1 MDWLYPGFFFWHSIL
16 DGFSTKCPCSDQRSP
31 KRIQFG
37 NKMALPPHVRA
48 NDSPITKIQG
58 WGQPPKV
65 ISLLL
70 PALKPFTDVL
80 NPSSIHGSH
89 LSSRESA
96 TKDPTT
102 HPSLSKG
109 LRHLNDGA
117 PGHSLW
123 VELYFLTFIWIN
135 VCFQFAYP
143 HPHDFKNKQSF
154 RKNDE
159 AFIHNRITIA

>member
-16 DGFSTKCPCSDQRSP
+16 DGFSTKCPMFWSKVP
-31 KRIQFG
+31 KKNPIWQQNG
-37 NKMALPPHVRA
+37 TSSHVRA
-48 NDSPITKIQG
+48 NSPITNIQG

-89 LSSRESA
+89 LSSWESA
-96 TKDPTT
+96 TEDPTT

-123 VELYFLTFIWIN
+123 VEL
-135 VCFQFAYP
+135 CFF
-143 HPHDFKNKQSF
+143 DFHLNQCLLSICIHTSEWLQKQTVF
-154 RKNDE
+154 QKNDE
-159 AFIHNRITIA
+159 AFIRNRITIA

>member
-1 MDWLYPGFFFWHSIL
+1 MPMFWS
-16 DGFSTKCPCSDQRSP
+16 KVP
-31 KRIQFG
+31 KKNPIWQQNG
-37 NKMALPPHVRA
+37 TSSHVQA
-48 NDSPITKIQG
+48 NYSPITKIQG

-89 LSSRESA
+89 LSSWESA

-102 HPSLSKG
+102 HRSLSKG